1 VIDIDAEAERRNC
14 HLKPA
19 SEFWIRPDSGT
30 VMRTLDLRT
39 HLT

>member
-1 VIDIDAEAERRNC
+1 VIDIDAEAKRRNS

-19 SEFWIRPDSGT
+19 FLIRPDTGT